1 MDGLTT
7 VPTTCFFF
15 PSCSGGAQAEIFRN
29 RKFFFSFNVQTVSD
43 ANLKILDIVARW
55 PGSVHDTTIFRNSR
69 LCTRFKNNE
78 INNAVLVSDAG
89 YPVKNN
95 LLTPLS
101 QTHTRGENLYNEA
114 LIRTRNP
121 VERSYGVWKRR
132 FPILSNGINLN
143 IAKVQRIIVATA
155 VLHNIAIE
163 NNEEDP
169 PPLNQREEALFNQAI
184 DVPVDLIEKIMA
196 AILLVMK

>member
-1 MDGLTT
+1 MLISLSASKPASLFCYTIVISWFTILVFCRESSTYPPTT
-7 VPTTCFFF
+7 VSLFQPPKRFRVLTSA
-15 PSCSGGAQAEIFRN
+15 PQSDNKVAAE
-29 RKFFFSFNVQTVSD
+29 
-43 ANLKILDIVARW
+43 
-55 PGSVHDTTIFRNSR
+55 
-69 LCTRFKNNE
+69 NNE
-78 INNAVLVSDAG
+78 INNAVLVADAG
-89 YPVKNN
+89 YPVKKY
-95 LLTPLS
+95 LLTPLF
-101 QTHTRGENLYNEA
+101 QTHTRGENVYNEA

-155 VLHNIAIE
+155 VLHNIAIK

-184 DVPVDLIEKIMA
+184 DVPVDLIEKINGGNFVSNEM
-196 AILLVMK
+196 ITYFDHL